1 MQLKGYTQFGMLTAM
16 LILALQLFL
25 VKFSLASSGL
35 VALQYV
41 LLLMGIFVSV
51 YLYNKN
57 NRLIVVDLFMIGFRT
72 LSSAVAILVIGQLIF
87 FWLLP
92 KPKGLEFTAVLI
104 RVILPLVFSGM
115 ISSFVCAIIVNKLLT
130 KE

>member
-1 MQLKGYTQFGMLTAM
+1 MQLKGYTQFGILTAM

-92 KPKGLEFTAVLI
+92 KPAGLEFTAVLI